1 MKRRF
6 FLAAL
11 AALCLGGSALAE
23 DATEGLTPQQILIQ
37 ARAMFPK
44 ENFKVTGEL
53 ITAKARGLEETAR
66 PYRLELNWAG
76 AEPVAKCVL
85 MFSEENR
92 VELLKAEMRRVGG
105 KPSLALIQD
114 DGTRVENVN
123 LNTPIGESDLTWVD
137 LTFDYL
143 WWTKV
148 RMLDEAELEAKDIP
162 TRRSSRDCVVL
173 EAEPPTP
180 VQGLTAVRLWVDK
193 GTGLLLQT
201 EQLGPGGKTARQM
214 YVQRLGREQE
224 RWVPREF
231 RVRRL
236 GFDRVTKLTVETV
249 RSDAFSTEAN
259 TDE

>member
-1 MKRRF
+1 MKRRI

-11 AALCLGGSALAE
+11 AVFCLGGSVLAE

-37 ARAMFPK
+37 AREMFPK
-44 ENFKVTGEL
+44 ENFQVTGEL

-66 PYRLELNWAG
+66 PYTLELNWAG
-76 AEPVAKCVL
+76 AEPKAKCAL
-85 MFSEENR
+85 FFSEANR
-92 VELLKAEMRRVGG
+92 TELLKAEMRRVDG
-105 KPSLALIQD
+105 KPNLTLIQD
-114 DGTRVENVN
+114 DGTRVEGVN

-143 WWTKV
+143 WWPNV
-148 RMLDEAELEAKDIP
+148 RLLDEAEVEAKDIP
-162 TRRSSRDCVVL
+162 TRRSSRECVVL

-193 GTGLLLQT
+193 GTGLLMQT

-214 YVQRLGREQE
+214 YVQRLGRENE

-236 GFDRVTKLTVETV
+236 GFDRVTKLTVESV
-249 RSDAFSTEAN
+249 RSDTFTTEEGNDA
-259 TDE
+259 